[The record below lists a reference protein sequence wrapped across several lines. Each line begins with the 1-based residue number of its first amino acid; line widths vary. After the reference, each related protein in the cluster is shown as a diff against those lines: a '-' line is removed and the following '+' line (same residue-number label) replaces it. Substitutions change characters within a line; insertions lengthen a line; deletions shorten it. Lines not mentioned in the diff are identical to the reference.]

1 MRGLAPNEIIVDL
14 FCGGGGATQGIEQAG
29 YVVSECVNH
38 CPTAIATHQANHP
51 ATNHRRGDV
60 WENPPEMVAAGR
72 PVGLLWASPDCRHF
86 SRARGAAPVSRRVRD
101 LAWVV
106 TEWATSLPP
115 AAPRV
120 ILVENVPEFVTWGPL
135 RRKRDAN
142 NKPMSDAQG
151 RALMEPVPER
161 RGVTFKRWVRTLERA
176 GYKVEWK
183 VLDAADFGAAS
194 RRKRLF
200 VMARR
205 DGQPIVWPEAS
216 HGKIDALQGHDGSG
230 QSRWRR
236 GGHVPLLPISQ
247 ASKSQAHDYARLSEF
262 DGAGEAVH
270 IQGGASR
277 HSSYGSVREPHR
289 RAADIIDWS
298 DLGTSIFERERPLKD
313 KTLARIAEGVRRYV
327 LNDPAPFLLRVTQ
340 TGGGAG
346 GGWHVSHVD
355 ASMPAQTTRQDLAVV
370 SPVLATTGYGERDGQ
385 RPRVA
390 HVAELLG
397 TCVDGVKQA
406 IASPVLAVCAHGDGH
421 DGTKRWGRGALPV
434 DESLNAIHAGGNNF
448 ALAVP
453 LLQSAGAP
461 DCRAVPA
468 SDALGTVLPRD
479 HRAMVAPALAH
490 LNHGGKQVSEVD
502 DPLRTV
508 VSGGMH
514 HGIVAPVLVNN
525 TSGHTGGSVK
535 SPAPTI
541 TTGGHAALVAALML
555 KFYGNETGGQSA
567 KLPLGTVTT
576 LDRHAVVCVVLDGQ
590 QYVIVDILFRMLKP
604 KELAAA
610 MAFPAHYVW
619 PRTQREAVRLIG
631 NAVSPVMSEALTVAA
646 IGEGPRREAGRNAEA
661 A

>member
-1 MRGLAPNEIIVDL
+1 MPGLAPNEIIVDL

-205 DGQPIVWPEAS
+205 DGQPIVWPEVTHGQLQHQDQFDSSRRGLGARAGSAAGVSAS
-216 HGKIDALQGHDGSG
+216 H
-230 QSRWRR
+230 RR
-236 GGHVPLLPISQ
+236 
-247 ASKSQAHDYARLSEF
+247 
-262 DGAGEAVH
+262 AG
-270 IQGGASR
+270 R
-277 HSSYGSVREPHR
+277 R

-631 NAVSPVMSEALTVAA
+631 NAVSPVMSEALTLAA
-646 IGEGPRREAGRNAEA
+646 IGEGPGRAASRKGEA

>member
-29 YVVSECVNH
+29 YVVSECVDH

-205 DGQPIVWPEAS
+205 DGQPIVWPEVTHGCSQSDGRWAS
-216 HGKIDALQGHDGSG
+216 GDQRSGVGEATARLGRGRRSNRDRSARQIGTSDWTRREHDKGQGHGQQRCNSSGSRDAASAG
-230 QSRWRR
+230 QARQNR
-236 GGHVPLLPISQ
+236 GLGVQVP
-247 ASKSQAHDYARLSEF
+247 
-262 DGAGEAVH
+262 
-270 IQGGASR
+270 R
-277 HSSYGSVREPHR
+277 HSRR

-346 GGWHVSHVD
+346 GGWHVSH
-355 ASMPAQTTRQDLAVV
+355 
-370 SPVLATTGYGERDGQ
+370 
-385 RPRVA
+385 
-390 HVAELLG
+390 
-397 TCVDGVKQA
+397 
-406 IASPVLAVCAHGDGH
+406 
-421 DGTKRWGRGALPV
+421 
-434 DESLNAIHAGGNNF
+434 
-448 ALAVP
+448 
-453 LLQSAGAP
+453 
-461 DCRAVPA
+461 
-468 SDALGTVLPRD
+468 
-479 HRAMVAPALAH
+479 
-490 LNHGGKQVSEVD
+490 
-502 DPLRTV
+502 
-508 VSGGMH
+508 
-514 HGIVAPVLVNN
+514 
-525 TSGHTGGSVK
+525 

-631 NAVSPVMSEALTVAA
+631 NAVSPVMSEALTLAA
-646 IGEGPRREAGRNAEA
+646 IGEGPRREAGRKGEA